1 MSPETFAEVRALFD
15 RVDELAP
22 EARERLLAAE
32 ALQRP
37 QVVDEVRRLLGSEPA
52 RLASVESALNA
63 AFAGQDGRMIGA
75 YRLQSLLGEGGMGE
89 VWLAEQTRPLRRRVA
104 VKMVKAGMDTRRVIA
119 RFEAE
124 RQALATLSHPAV
136 AAVLDAGETS
146 LGRPYF
152 VMEYVDGLPLDRYC
166 DEHRLDTRA
175 RLALFLRVCEGVQH
189 AHNKTIV
196 HRDLK
201 PSNILVT
208 SQEHGPQAKII
219 DFGIAKALSGGPEP
233 GERLTEIGR
242 PVGTPEYM
250 SPEQLGQGDEVVD
263 TRSDVY
269 ALGVVLCEL
278 LTGRLPH
285 ARRPGGTVESADRV
299 AQAFSPSPPSRLL
312 ARSGMLV
319 EVAHARA
326 ASAEE
331 LLRLVRGDLDWIVL
345 KAIDPDP
352 ERRYESPRA
361 LAADIERFLDARPVQ
376 ARPPTLGYLV
386 SRFARRHR
394 LAVTM
399 SVALGLSVIAGA
411 GAALASWVRALEAEQ
426 VARQEAETAGQ
437 AVEFLTGLF
446 SAADPALGGRATVNI
461 LELVE
466 AGARRLE
473 SGEIRDPVV
482 AANLASTIG
491 EVYSKLSV
499 PEPGL
504 AWLLRAYEAQ
514 SRLLGAD
521 HPDTLKTARRIAFAY
536 WGYGPVERG
545 VAFQQGVVDAYR
557 ERYGLTAAATLDA
570 ELMLARIW
578 FRLGEAARAGTLA
591 TEVLER
597 ARSADPAA
605 VEQELAAGALLAA
618 VLRSQGRLAE
628 AEQALR
634 EVIAG
639 RRETLGADHID
650 TAAAQQML
658 AAILVAV
665 GKFEEAEA
673 LIESLRGTVLTAFG
687 PGHKAEFRLLSNEA
701 LLRRGQGR
709 LPEAEALERQVL
721 DGFRGLLE
729 PGHPDIGL
737 AARALAETLLA
748 QGRHG
753 HAETVLMDVLREE
766 RQTHGRLGP
775 AARATINML
784 ERIHAGQGMPERT
797 AVLLAALE
805 AG

>member
-1 MSPETFAEVRALFD
+1 
-15 RVDELAP
+15 
-22 EARERLLAAE
+22 
-32 ALQRP
+32 
-37 QVVDEVRRLLGSEPA
+37 
-52 RLASVESALNA
+52 
-63 AFAGQDGRMIGA
+63 MIGV
-75 YRLQSLLGEGGMGE
+75 YRLESLLGEGGMGQ
-89 VWLAEQTRPLRRRVA
+89 VWLAEQTRPIRRRVA

-136 AAVLDAGETS
+136 AAVLDAGETA

-208 SQEHGPQAKII
+208 TQESGPQPKII
-219 DFGIAKALSGGPEP
+219 DFGIAKALSGAPEP

-269 ALGVVLCEL
+269 SLGVMLCEL
-278 LTGRLPH
+278 LTGCLPH
-285 ARRPGGTVESADRV
+285 AR
-299 AQAFSPSPPSRLL
+299 AQGDTAGPTGRTAPVFGPTQPSRLL
-312 ARSGMLV
+312 ARSGTLV
-319 EVAHARA
+319 AVAHARA
-326 ASAEE
+326 TSGED
-331 LLRLVRGDLDWIVL
+331 LLRLVRGDLDWIIL

-352 ERRYESPRA
+352 ERRYDSPRA
-361 LAADIERFLDARPVQ
+361 LAADLERFLTARPVQ
-376 ARPPTLGYLV
+376 ARPPTLGYLL

-394 LAVTM
+394 LAVSL
-399 SVALGLSVIAGA
+399 SVALALSVIVGA
-411 GAALASWVRALEAEQ
+411 GAALASWLRALEAEQ

-437 AVEFLTGLF
+437 TVEFLTGLF

-482 AANLASTIG
+482 AAYLASTVG

-499 PEPGL
+499 PERGF
-504 AWLLRAYEAQ
+504 AWLLRAHEAQ
-514 SRLLGAD
+514 SRLLGRE

-545 VAFQQGVVDAYR
+545 VAFQQRVVDAYR
-557 ERYGLTAAATLDA
+557 ERYGVAAAATLDA

-578 FRLGEAARAGTLA
+578 FRLGEGARAEALA
-591 TEVLER
+591 TEVLAR
-597 ARSADPAA
+597 AREAGSAA

-618 VLRSQGRLAE
+618 ALRSQGRLAE

-639 RRETLGADHID
+639 RREALGADHID
-650 TAAAQQML
+650 TAAAEQML
-658 AAILVAV
+658 AAVLVAL
-665 GKFEEAEA
+665 GNFEEAEA
-673 LIESLRGTVLTAFG
+673 LIDSLRGKVLTAFG

-701 LLRRGQGR
+701 LLRRAQGR
-709 LPEAEALERQVL
+709 LPEAEALERRVL
-721 DGFRGLLE
+721 AGFRGMLE

-748 QGRHG
+748 QGRHAD
-753 HAETVLMDVLREE
+753 AEALLLDALREE
-766 RQTHGRLGP
+766 RRANGGLGP
-775 AARATINML
+775 NARPTIAML
-784 ERIHAGQGMPERT
+784 ERIHTEQGMPERT